1 MTIITWFS
9 IKLSMN
15 GRKKNETTWAAKG
28 LICFKPKRLSH
39 RPSCQWWS
47 VWPLTS
53 GTRRSCGPRVS
64 GSALRENIKGV
75 HTIWASDWQSINHSS
90 PATVQLQCAGFFSP
104 PPVSLF
110 LSHAQ
115 KHTHRTQSGTQ
126 KQMYGISFDS
136 DGEFGLLSA
145 FCPLLCPTSDLHLFY
160 QAHAYMLFFFAGQG
174 QAGRVLL
181 SSTYFMG
188 SDEAGWHSRTPAW
201 PGAGVGLG
209 VHKVWKQSNLV
220 QTRKWTRCFCHL
232 LGRPWSRKLYCC
244 TVPTVLDCR
253 KPLVTSV
260 TNVKAGLV
268 DGTCFTLNWILF

>member
-28 LICFKPKRLSH
+28 LICFKPTRLSH
-39 RPSCQWWS
+39 RPLCQWWS

-90 PATVQLQCAGFFSP
+90 PATVQLQCAGVFFSSSCV
-104 PPVSLF
+104 PVSP
-110 LSHAQ
+110 SCA
-115 KHTHRTQSGTQ
+115 KTHTARSWAHKSRCTGFHLTPTVSLGSSQHSAPSSAPPLIS
-126 KQMYGISFDS
+126 ISFIKHMRT
-136 DGEFGLLSA
+136 
-145 FCPLLCPTSDLHLFY
+145 C
-160 QAHAYMLFFFAGQG
+160 FFFFC
-174 QAGRVLL
+174 R
-181 SSTYFMG
+181 S
-188 SDEAGWHSRTPAW
+188 GWPSVTEQHIFYGVGWGGLAQQDPCVA
-201 PGAGVGLG
+201 GAGVGLG

-220 QTRKWTRCFCHL
+220 QTRKWARCFCHL
-232 LGRPWSRKLYCC
+232 LGRRSSRKLYCC

-253 KPLVTSV
+253 KPLVTSG
-260 TNVKAGLV
+260 TIVKAGLV